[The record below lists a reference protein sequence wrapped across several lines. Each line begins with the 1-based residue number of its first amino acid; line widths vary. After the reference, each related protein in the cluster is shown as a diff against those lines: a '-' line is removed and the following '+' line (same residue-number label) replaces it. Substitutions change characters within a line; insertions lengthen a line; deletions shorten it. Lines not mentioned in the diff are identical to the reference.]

1 MVNYTRGCGFGYN
14 EVKWP
19 FLEPIVAR
27 LVYMDGEGSQQ
38 TWQIEPGRN
47 RIVIGRHPDC
57 DLIAPDAGVS
67 RRHCAITCEAGRYHI
82 ADLGSQNG
90 TLVNSA
96 RVTRAVL
103 KSHDIIRCAALVLQF
118 FDDAV
123 VGVPDTQPW
132 TPDLLPTNVVGE
144 ELIRLRAHNSRQA
157 ARLGD
162 LQDELAV
169 STTQIVALEAAL
181 QTAQAQLDQYVATQ
195 QTEVMQNLRTEFMA
209 SNAEQLARLAV
220 VERELERADARLAAA
235 DLEID
240 ELEKALETAKH
251 FAQKGH
257 DHT

>member
-1 MVNYTRGCGFGYN
+1 M
-14 EVKWP
+14 
-19 FLEPIVAR
+19 AR

-57 DLIAPDAGVS
+57 DLVAPDAGVS
-67 RRHCAITCEAGRYHI
+67 RRHCAITCEAGRYHL

-90 TLVNSA
+90 TLINST

-132 TPDLLPTNVVGE
+132 ASDILPANVGE

-157 ARLGD
+157 ARLGA

-169 STTQIVALEAAL
+169 STALIAELEAAL
-181 QTAQAQLDQYVATQ
+181 QIARAQLNQHAATQ
-195 QTEVMQNLRTEFMA
+195 QTEVMQNLRTELIVAQSEFMA

-240 ELEKALETAKH
+240 ELEKALEA
-251 FAQKGH
+251 AMQSAGG
-257 DHT
+257 